1 MAAPR
6 PALRVTIAIFTA
18 YVLVLQL
25 LLAGLAGGAVA
36 GAAGGALCAA
46 SAGLPGGDPAPGH
59 PDASEGCCIG
69 ACVPL
74 VAIGVPAGALPHPP
88 DPQAAPMRRD
98 VGGGTAGRAIGR
110 SLPPA
115 RAPPA

>member
-36 GAAGGALCAA
+36 GTAGGVLCAV
-46 SAGLPGGDPAPGH
+46 SAGLPGGDPAPDEPH
-59 PDASEGCCIG
+59 ASGDCGFG
-69 ACVPL
+69 ACVL
-74 VAIGVPAGALPHPP
+74 LDVVEGPAGALPHPP
-88 DPQAAPMRRD
+88 DPQAAPVRRD
-98 VGGGTAGRAIGR
+98 AGGGTAGRAIGR